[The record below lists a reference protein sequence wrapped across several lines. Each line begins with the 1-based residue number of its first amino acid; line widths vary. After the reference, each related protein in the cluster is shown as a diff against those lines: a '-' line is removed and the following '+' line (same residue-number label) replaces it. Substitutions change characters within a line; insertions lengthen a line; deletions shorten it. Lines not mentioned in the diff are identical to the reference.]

1 MKLLSPAFSNVRG
14 ALRYPLA
21 RILLTVILAG
31 TLSPG
36 APWAD
41 NAKIAG
47 IVITGNESRETAS
60 ILPLLKSKVGEP
72 FSAEKANEDVKTI
85 YKIGIF
91 QDVQVETSTSDK
103 GVSLIFT
110 VVEKPLVREIR
121 ISGNKEISSDKI
133 REALDM
139 KTGSV
144 FSAGELAKN
153 VRKVKKLYADDGY
166 YLAEVDTTTAKVGKN
181 GIRVTFSVKE
191 GTKVLIKTISF
202 EGNKVFSSR
211 KLRKQM
217 ETKQKW
223 FLSWITGAGTYK
235 EDALKNDVN
244 RIADLYYNNGYINVK
259 VGEPKVGLLPD
270 KSGLEVT
277 IGITEGEQFRTGEL
291 DFQGDLLETKE
302 VLKEKLKL
310 EKGNVFSR
318 EVLRGDVLT
327 LTDLYADKG
336 YAYTNVSPLS
346 KVDQEKKTIDI
357 TFEFEKGDK
366 VYIERINISGNTKTR
381 DKVIRREFKLAE
393 GDLYSSTALKR
404 TKQNISNLGF
414 FEEAGIAPAKGSAPD
429 KMDLNTEVKEKSTG
443 QFSIGAGY
451 SSSDGIL
458 GQGSITQNNFL
469 GLGLKGTLAASIG
482 GKTQLYNIG
491 LTDPYFLD
499 TNWTLGFDIYRSE
512 RDYEDYTRRVTG
524 GDIKAG
530 YKLSDRLSTF
540 WIYKYEV
547 KSLFDFST
555 AMLINPSLMTETSGT
570 MGSLYGSI
578 TFDNTDYRLDPS
590 KGYTGTFSAEYAGL
604 GGNQRFVRFIGNSS
618 IFFPLMWDTVLS
630 LRGEVGVMLRN
641 GKDIPI
647 DEKFYL
653 GGINTLRGYSSR
665 TVSPVKTNTI
675 TTTNPI
681 TGLPTSATS
690 YVYLG
695 GVKEAV
701 LNLDWV
707 FPIIKDAGLKGVVF
721 FDAGNSYAPG
731 QQIFSKML
739 YSYGAGIRWYSP
751 MGPLRLE
758 YGIPINPREG
768 IDSRS
773 GKFEFSIGGFF

>member
-1 MKLLSPAFSNVRG
+1 MKLLSPTFRNIRG

-21 RILLTVILAG
+21 KIVLIIILAG
-31 TLSPG
+31 TLFPG
-36 APWAD
+36 VPWAD
-41 NAKIAG
+41 NEKISG
-47 IVITGNESRETAS
+47 IVITGNESRETAA
-60 ILPLLKSKVGEP
+60 ILPVLKSKVGEP
-72 FSAEKANEDVKTI
+72 YSAEKANEDVKAI

-91 QDVQVETSTSDK
+91 QDVRVETSRSDK
-103 GVSLIFT
+103 GVSLVFS

-121 ISGNKEISSDKI
+121 INGNKEITSDKI
-133 REALDM
+133 REALEL

-144 FSAGELAKN
+144 YSAGELAKN
-153 VRKVKKLYADDGY
+153 VKKIKKLYADDGY
-166 YLAEVDTTTAKVGKN
+166 YLAEVATATTGVGKN
-181 GIRVTFSVKE
+181 GIRLTFTIKE
-191 GTKVLIKTISF
+191 GEKVLIKTIGF
-202 EGNKVFSSR
+202 EGNKVFSAR

-235 EDALKNDVN
+235 EDVLKNDVN

-259 VGEPKVGLLPD
+259 VGEPKVRLLPD

-277 IGITEGEQFRTGEL
+277 IGITEGEQFRTGDI
-291 DFQGDLLETKE
+291 DFKGDLLESKE
-302 VLKEKLKL
+302 VLKGKVKL
-310 EKGNVFSR
+310 EKGKVFSR
-318 EVLRGDVLT
+318 EVLRGDVLG

-381 DKVIRREFKLAE
+381 DKVVRREFKLAE
-393 GDLYSSTALKR
+393 GDLYSSSALKR
-404 TKQNISNLGF
+404 TKQNITNLGF
-414 FEEAGIAPAKGSAPD
+414 FEEASIAPAKGSAPN
-429 KMDLNTEVKEKSTG
+429 KMNLNTEVKEKSTG
-443 QFSIGAGY
+443 QFSVGAGY

-469 GLGLKGTLAASIG
+469 GLGLKGTLSASIG

-530 YKLSDRLSTF
+530 YKLSDQLSTF
-540 WIYKYEV
+540 FVYKYEV

-555 AMLINPSLMTETSGT
+555 AMLANPDLLTETSGT
-570 MGSLYGSI
+570 VGSLYGSI
-578 TFDNTDYRLDPS
+578 TLDKTDYRLDPT
-590 KGYTGTFSAEYAGL
+590 KGYTGTFSAEYAGI
-604 GGNQRFVRFIGNSS
+604 GGNQRFIRFIGSS
-618 IFFPLMWDTVLS
+618 AYFMPLMWDTVLS
-630 LRGEVGVMLRN
+630 LRGEVGTILRN

-665 TVSPVKTNTI
+665 TVCPVKTNTA
-675 TTTNPI
+675 TTYSLNGI
-681 TGLPTSATS
+681 PTVAKS

-707 FPIIKDAGLKGVVF
+707 FPIIKEAGLKGVVF

-731 QQIFSKML
+731 QQIFSSML
-739 YSYGAGIRWYSP
+739 YSYGAGIRWFSP

-758 YGIPINPREG
+758 YGIPVNPREG
-768 IDSRS
+768 IDSKS